1 MKWDQVGQ
9 VGHGISTAL
18 CIVLLV
24 KVQLTWLSKKKNSG
38 EFNWLLFV
46 NKLFVH
52 ENSWIVFKQLLKKVL
67 EFYTALLRTMNCAVD
82 LPF

>member
-1 MKWDQVGQ
+1 MGPGRTSRAWYFHSPVYSSASKGPADM
-9 VGHGISTAL
+9 
-18 CIVLLV
+18 V
-24 KVQLTWLSKKKNSG
+24 KQKKKNSG

-52 ENSWIVFKQLLKKVL
+52 ENSWIVLEQLLKKVL